1 MPSTEVQSVVFE
13 RSKWSLEGAK
23 SWIREHDYKTSFHG
37 KPVDIKRTQY
47 RFRQQ
52 PVNYPTYRTKRLGEG
67 VMLVLGVR

>member
-1 MPSTEVQSVVFE
+1 MPSTEVQSIVFE

-23 SWIREHDYKTSFHG
+23 SWIRKNNYKISFHG

-47 RFRQQ
+47 RFRQTA
-52 PVNYPTYRTKRLGEG
+52 PNYPNYVSKKLGDG